1 MVYLNAHDC
10 VKGDNIK
17 VMGGPLVSETVT
29 D

>member
-1 MVYLNAHDC
+1 MVYLNAYDC
-10 VKGDNIK
+10 VKGDNII